1 MTQQNSKSTNMQRR
15 NRGASILELVITMMV
30 IMVISAI
37 AILQMKPSL
46 QNARTDNAMREV
58 VDQLRQA
65 REYAISNRRYV
76 QITFPIVAGQYEVRM
91 TQVNTLTPGG
101 GAVNPILSSVA
112 IQAPLQFTVFPLKGD
127 TPDAYGNSG
136 AIVFGGVS
144 GGPPTG
150 MYFQSDGE
158 LVNGATFLPINGTVF
173 IGVPGDASTARA
185 ITVMGTTG
193 RVRGWN
199 GAGATWKQF

>member
-1 MTQQNSKSTNMQRR
+1 VTQNSKLTDMHRR
-15 NRGASILELVITMMV
+15 NRGASLLEVVITMMV
-30 IMVISAI
+30 IMVITAI
-37 AILQMKPSL
+37 AIVQLKPSL
-46 QNARTDNAMREV
+46 RNARTDTAMRQV

-76 QITFPIVAGQYEVRM
+76 QITFPIVAGQYEVQM
-91 TQVNTLTPGG
+91 TQLNTLTPGG
-101 GAVNPILSSVA
+101 GAVNPVLSTVA
-112 IQAPLQFTVFPLKGD
+112 LEAPLQFTVFPAKGD
-127 TPDAYGNSG
+127 TPDAYGNS
-136 AIVFGGVS
+136 ASIVFGGIN

-173 IGVPGDASTARA
+173 IGVPGDTSTARA
-185 ITVMGTTG
+185 VTIMGTTG

-199 GAGATWKQF
+199 GAGTVWKQF